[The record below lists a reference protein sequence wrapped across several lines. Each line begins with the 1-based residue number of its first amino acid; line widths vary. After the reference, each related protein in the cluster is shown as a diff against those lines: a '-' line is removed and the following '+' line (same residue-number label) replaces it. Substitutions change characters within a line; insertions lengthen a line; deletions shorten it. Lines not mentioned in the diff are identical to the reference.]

1 MAIAGYNPAET
12 IEFWK
17 RMDAMANSP
26 KVPEFLSTHPSHER
40 RIKDLQEY
48 LPVAMTYYNPQN

>member
-1 MAIAGYNPAET
+1 MGGPGRGQYQGQEKPLKNPKSPGT
-12 IEFWK
+12 
-17 RMDAMANSP
+17 P

-40 RIKDLQEY
+40 RIKDLEEY